1 MREKFLIEEDLQI
14 NDLRVTSRKVDV
26 LSCVC
31 GGCTLKTI
39 ANLLGISLNTVGSRP
54 VFFLI
59 LLFYKEQF
67 CNKSSK
73 IIISMIKSSFTFF

>member
-14 NDLRVTSRKVDV
+14 NDLRFTSRKVDV

-54 VFFLI
+54 VFF
-59 LLFYKEQF
+59 
-67 CNKSSK
+67 
-73 IIISMIKSSFTFF
+73 